1 MPCRCK
7 QRAPSHHRVWPPIS
21 KSRGRCL
28 RLRRFFPRY
37 KRGGDDLPMQAE
49 GAESSSGLAADLQVS
64 REMSSAPPVFSW
76 LPARSA
82 VAGAACQRSGKH
94 RMYVLVVCTPVLL
107 VRGLYGWQGLV
118 KGYGTASLCYTI
130 LSYTLYEQCFV
141 CLYTAVI
148 YPFLVLIVS
157 GQIEGS
163 SNGERT
169 RGWQE
174 TQRTLQSANRRRC
187 GECKGRFRN
196 GMSTER

>member
-1 MPCRCK
+1 
-7 QRAPSHHRVWPPIS
+7 
-21 KSRGRCL
+21 
-28 RLRRFFPRY
+28 
-37 KRGGDDLPMQAE
+37 
-49 GAESSSGLAADLQVS
+49 
-64 REMSSAPPVFSW
+64 
-76 LPARSA
+76 
-82 VAGAACQRSGKH
+82 
-94 RMYVLVVCTPVLL
+94 MYAHPVLL

-118 KGYGTASLCYTI
+118 KGHGTASLCYTI

-141 CLYTAVI
+141 YLYTAVI

-163 SNGERT
+163 SNGERS